1 LTKFLGVV
9 LAASRAGLGLVA
21 TFEEYCQADLDA
33 GRLESVLDDWCPPFP
48 GPFLYYP
55 ERRLMPAA
63 LRAFV
68 DFVKEKTR

>member
-1 LTKFLGVV
+1 MGHLGRGVTI
-9 LAASRAGLGLVA
+9 AGGGAGLTM

-33 GRLESVLDDWCPPFP
+33 GRLETVLDDWCAPFP

-55 ERRLMPAA
+55 ERRLMPAP